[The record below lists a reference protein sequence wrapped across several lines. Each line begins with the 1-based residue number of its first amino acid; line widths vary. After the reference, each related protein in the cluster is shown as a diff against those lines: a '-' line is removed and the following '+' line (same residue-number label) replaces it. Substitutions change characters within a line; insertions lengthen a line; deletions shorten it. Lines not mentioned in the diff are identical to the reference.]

1 MDLSSRSPLSRF
13 GSAVF
18 LAVVG
23 VLLRVGL
30 TPLIG
35 PGVRFITIFP
45 VVAVSALFGG
55 VWSGIVTTVLGA
67 IGANLF
73 TPARDGSH
81 GFQSTEDIVQTLLF
95 ILMGGFISWVASER
109 QRARVELRRLETEV
123 ERRSREGAEALRES
137 EERSQLAQSSVG
149 VGVWEWDLTNDEITW
164 SEGMYRLIGINPGED
179 EERLKTWESLV
190 LPEDREITSNSI
202 KKLIDEGSPNFY
214 GEFRIRRRKDEKIRW
229 LATQGKIIREG
240 GEAIRLLG
248 VNFDITETKES
259 ELKIQRLNRELNR
272 RLRELQTIIELT
284 PVGISVAQDA
294 SCDMITANP
303 ALAEMVG
310 VRPGENISSN
320 RRELPYRHLK
330 EGSEIGP
337 DELPMQRAVK
347 ERRPIVNE
355 EMDIVRPDGSV
366 VTVYCYAAPI
376 IDDEGEVLG
385 CVAAQIDITERKKF
399 ERERELKL
407 TEEQTL
413 RHQAE
418 EANRLKDE
426 FLATVSHEL
435 RTPLN
440 SIIGWITVLRDG
452 GSLSNELRL
461 KAIDAIE
468 RGARSQVQLIED
480 LLDVSRII
488 SGKLQINPQ
497 PVELREVVLAAVDTV
512 RPAAEAKN
520 IRLDVHINGS
530 AVSVMGDFER
540 LQQVVWNLLSNAIKF
555 TPSYGDVDV
564 SLRPSDGH
572 LDLTVRDTGKG
583 INRDFLPYV
592 FDRFRQADG
601 SITRSVSGLGLGLSI
616 VKHLVELH
624 GGSVSVASDGENKGS
639 AFTVRFPAAPVTAT
653 TSNNGNHGR
662 HSRPPLLKDLRVL
675 VVDDEPDTREVM
687 KLAFERC
694 EALVETASSVNEALS
709 KIKAW
714 RPQVIVS
721 DIGMPGEDG
730 YALMTKLREWE
741 STHGRPRTP
750 SIALTAYA
758 RTEDRER
765 ALGSGYDKFLAKP
778 VGPEDVVLAVDTLV
792 GDLKSA

>member
-1 MDLSSRSPLSRF
+1 MKDLSIKGPLSRY
-13 GSAVF
+13 GA
-18 LAVVG
+18 A
-23 VLLRVGL
+23 VLLAIVGL
-30 TPLIG
+30 VLRAVLAPLLG
-35 PGVRFITIFP
+35 SQAPFITLFP
-45 VVAVSALFGG
+45 VVAVSALYGG
-55 VWSGIVTTVLGA
+55 FRASLITTVVAGLGA
-67 IGANLF
+67 NYLFLGESFTVALQNTEQISRTVIYLLTSSFIGWA
-73 TPARDGSH
+73 
-81 GFQSTEDIVQTLLF
+81 V
-95 ILMGGFISWVASER
+95 SER
-109 QRARVELRRLETEV
+109 QHARVQLRQAETEAERRAREA
-123 ERRSREGAEALRES
+123 AEALRES

-149 VGVWEWDLTNDEITW
+149 VGVWEWDLTNDEIAW

-179 EERLKTWESLV
+179 KERLKTWESLV
-190 LPEDREITSNSI
+190 LDEDREIASNSI
-202 KKLIDEGSPNFY
+202 KKLIEEGSPNFY
-214 GEFRIRRRKDEKIRW
+214 GEFRIRRGNDGKIRW

-240 GEAIRLLG
+240 ERAVRLLG

-320 RRELPYRHLK
+320 RRNLPYRHIKDGRELSP
-330 EGSEIGP
+330 E
-337 DELPMQRAVK
+337 ELPMQRAVNEK
-347 ERRPIVNE
+347 RPIVNE

-385 CVAAQIDITERKKF
+385 CVAAQIDITERKAY

-413 RHQAE
+413 RRQAE

-452 GSLSNELRL
+452 GLTDELRL
-461 KAIDAIE
+461 KAVDAIE

-520 IRLDVHINGS
+520 IRLDVHINGPRD
-530 AVSVMGDFER
+530 SVMGDFER

-555 TPSYGDVDV
+555 TPTYGDVDV
-564 SLRPSDGH
+564 TLRPSDGYVE
-572 LDLTVRDTGKG
+572 LSVKDTGKG
-583 INRDFLPYV
+583 ISRDFLPFV

-624 GGSVSVASDGENKGS
+624 GGSVSVASDGENKGAS
-639 AFTVRFPAAPVTAT
+639 FTVKLPSAPQPALDG
-653 TSNNGNHGR
+653 NNGHHGN
-662 HSRPPLLKDLRVL
+662 HSRPPLLKGLRVL

-687 KLAFERC
+687 KLAFEKC
-694 EALVETASSVNEALS
+694 EAAVETAASVNEALS
-709 KIKAW
+709 KVNAW
-714 RPQVIVS
+714 QPQVIVS

-730 YALMTKLREWE
+730 YSLMRRVREWE
-741 STHGRPRTP
+741 NIRNRQRTP
-750 SIALTAYA
+750 SVALTAYA
-758 RTEDRER
+758 RTEDREM
-765 ALGSGYDKFLAKP
+765 ALESGYDKFLAKP
-778 VGPEDVVLAVDTLV
+778 VAPEDVVLAVDALV

>member
-1 MDLSSRSPLSRF
+1 MMDLSSRSPFSRY
-13 GSAVF
+13 GTAVV

-23 VLLRVGL
+23 ALLRIGL
-30 TPLIG
+30 TPFIG

-45 VVAVSALFGG
+45 VVAISALFGG
-55 VWSGIVTTVLGA
+55 VWSGVVTTVLGA
-67 IGANLF
+67 LFVDLF
-73 TPARDGSH
+73 TVGVEGLFS
-81 GFQSTEDIVQTLLF
+81 FEQSTDITQTILF
-95 ILMGGFISWVASER
+95 VLMGCFISWVAGER
-109 QRARVELRRLETEV
+109 QRARVRLRRVETEA
-123 ERRSREGAEALRES
+123 ERHAREASEALRES
-137 EERSQLAQSSVG
+137 EERSELAQSSVG
-149 VGVWEWDLTNDEITW
+149 VGVWEWDLTNDAITW
-164 SEGMYRLIGINPGED
+164 SEGMYRLIGVNPGED
-179 EERLKTWESLV
+179 TEKLKTWESLI
-190 LPEDREITSNSI
+190 LPEDREIASGSI

-214 GEFRIRRRKDEKIRW
+214 GEFRISRKDDGKVRW

-240 GEAIRLLG
+240 EQAVRLLG

-294 SCDMITANP
+294 SCDTITANP

-310 VRPGENISSN
+310 VESGDNISSN
-320 RRELPYRHLK
+320 RHKLPYRHLRDGR
-330 EGSEIGP
+330 ELAPS
-337 DELPMQRAVK
+337 ELPMQRAVREK
-347 ERRPIVNE
+347 RPIDSE
-355 EMDIVRPDGSV
+355 EMDIERADGNM
-366 VTVYCYAAPI
+366 VTVVCYAAPI

-385 CVAAQIDITERKKF
+385 CVAAQIDISERKKF
-399 ERERELKL
+399 ERDRELKL

-413 RHQAE
+413 RRQAE

-440 SIIGWITVLRDG
+440 SIIGWITVLHDG
-452 GSLSNELRL
+452 RLTEDLRV
-461 KAIDAIE
+461 KAVDAIE

-497 PVELREVVLAAVDTV
+497 PIELREVVLAAVDTV

-520 IRLDVHINGS
+520 IRLDFHINGPS
-530 AVSVMGDFER
+530 GSVMGDFER
-540 LQQVVWNLLSNAIKF
+540 LQQIVWNLLSNAIKF

-564 SLRPSDGH
+564 KLQQSDGH

-583 INRDFLPYV
+583 IGRDFLPYV

-601 SITRSVSGLGLGLSI
+601 SITRAASGLGLGLSI

-624 GGSVSVASDGENKGS
+624 GGSVSVASEGENKGAS
-639 AFTVRFPAAPVTAT
+639 FTVKLPAAPHAAAG
-653 TSNNGNHGR
+653 SNGHRPG
-662 HSRPPLLKDLRVL
+662 HSRLPSIKDLRVL

-687 KLAFERC
+687 KLAFENC
-694 EALVETASSVNEALS
+694 EASVETAASVTEALS
-709 KIKAW
+709 KVKAW

-730 YALMTKLREWE
+730 YSLMRQVREWE
-741 STHGRPRTP
+741 STHDRSRTP
-750 SIALTAYA
+750 SIALTAYT
-758 RTEDRER
+758 RIEDRDK

-778 VGPEDVVLAVDTLV
+778 VGPEDVIAAVDDLV
-792 GDLKSA
+792 SDLKSA